1 MNDQLLRRKMLL
13 RDIEASIEAVRAL
26 LATQGQGRE
35 RLHDAVRVLDSLA
48 KTANVAGEDSFERI
62 AHRLLTVLNRYQQ
75 DQATAKPVEL
85 EVVELATDWLVQLA
99 CLYREKLPEPRALVA
114 ELLYTFDLVE
124 RFRDAATLV
133 DLLEAHGSDDASR
146 IDPFLDDPEF
156 AVEDRP
162 VVSRADPFADDPGFG
177 MAFDLL
183 QRTLSLTAERR
194 FPIETAEDPFTEDG
208 AFDLDTDGTPTG
220 QELPFDV
227 FASDPP
233 LPGDFEE

>member
-13 RDIEASIEAVRAL
+13 RDIEASIVALRSL
-26 LATQGQGRE
+26 LATQGQDRE
-35 RLHDAVRVLDSLA
+35 RLHEAARAADSLA

-62 AHRLLTVLNRYQQ
+62 AYRLLMVLNRYQQ
-75 DQATAKPVEL
+75 EQTTATPVEQ

-114 ELLYTFDLVE
+114 ELLYTFDLAD

-133 DLLEAHGSDDASR
+133 DLLETHGGDDVSR

-162 VVSRADPFADDPGFG
+162 VVVRTDPFADDPGFG
-177 MAFDLL
+177 MEFDLL
-183 QRTLSLTAERR
+183 QRTITLSAESGL
-194 FPIETAEDPFTEDG
+194 PIEPTDPFTEDS
-208 AFDLDTDGTPTG
+208 AFDLNADGTSTG
-220 QELPFDV
+220 QDLPFDV

-233 LPGDFEE
+233 LPGDLED